1 MYIYF
6 KVILNN
12 ILLFC
17 LVAHRLFS
25 VAFIVV
31 MSWRVEASLVRKT
44 YVVFLANFPDVTF
57 NW

>member
-17 LVAHRLFS
+17 LVAQRRFS
-25 VAFIVV
+25 SSFYSRNVV
-31 MSWRVEASLVRKT
+31 KSRSLVSKEDLCSI
-44 YVVFLANFPDVTF
+44 FSKLS
-57 NW
+57 